1 MTRCV
6 RLWGVNCPA
15 AVCRREF
22 FLGGG
27 AGYRPFVAIRPARG
41 AISPLGRYAPLFFVW
56 WVTTGG
62 WLKKGVMS
70 KSGAMTRQKAK
81 LECRSDM

>member
-6 RLWGVNCPA
+6 RLWGANCPA
-15 AVCRREF
+15 VVCRREV

-41 AISPLGRYAPLFFVW
+41 AISPLGRYAPLFFCV
-56 WVTTGG
+56 VGDDGG
-62 WLKKGVMS
+62 MAEKRGYEQKWGHDAAKS
-70 KSGAMTRQKAK
+70 KT
-81 LECRSDM
+81 

>member
-27 AGYRPFVAIRPARG
+27 GRGLSPLCGDTPCARRYHPFGAIRAAFFCVVGDDGGMAEKRG
-41 AISPLGRYAPLFFVW
+41 YEQKWGHDAA
-56 WVTTGG
+56 
-62 WLKKGVMS
+62 KS
-70 KSGAMTRQKAK
+70 KT
-81 LECRSDM
+81 